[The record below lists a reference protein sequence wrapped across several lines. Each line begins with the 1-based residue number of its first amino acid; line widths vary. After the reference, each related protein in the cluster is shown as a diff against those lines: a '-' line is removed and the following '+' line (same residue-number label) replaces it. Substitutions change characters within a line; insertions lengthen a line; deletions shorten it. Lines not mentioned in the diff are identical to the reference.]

1 MHGNLLFIG
10 HSSFNRGE
18 FSAVF
23 LLGRRLHVQQVVLQ
37 VCRELQRSS
46 VVRALHDWFC
56 TLGNCHIVRT
66 LQTGSVFSQWSQTW
80 KELGIDGDSCQPTD
94 SGSIAIVS
102 LYRTICEWV
111 TFHCVVLPRSWFD
124 FTRRA
129 ASSCVPTQGDFLPSC
144 DSDVEVFY
152 QCWVT
157 WQVLLPFS
165 FLLTVLWTKL
175 STWTVFVAT
184 VTLRYNNWSD
194 SAPAYNPGRVYAS

>member
-1 MHGNLLFIG
+1 MATCSLLAI
-10 HSSFNRGE
+10 H
-18 FSAVF
+18 
-23 LLGRRLHVQQVVLQ
+23 RLMEANFQQYFCWVVDFMVQQVVLQ

-102 LYRTICEWV
+102 LYRTICEWE

-124 FTRRA
+124 FH
-129 ASSCVPTQGDFLPSC
+129 
-144 DSDVEVFY
+144 
-152 QCWVT
+152 
-157 WQVLLPFS
+157 
-165 FLLTVLWTKL
+165 
-175 STWTVFVAT
+175 STCSQFV
-184 VTLRYNNWSD
+184 RSD
-194 SAPAYNPGRVYAS
+194 SGRFFAQLRV